1 MFYKAKDGEVYT
13 LHLIDTP
20 GHVDFSYEVSRALAA
35 CEGALLLVDATQGIE
50 AQTVANFWKAVEQ
63 DLVSI
68 PVINKIDLP
77 AADPERVKRQIEEI
91 LGIPSEEVILAS
103 AKEGIGIE
111 EILEA
116 IVKRIPPPKGDP
128 TKPLKA
134 LIFDSYYDQYR
145 GAVAFV
151 RVFDGEVR
159 PGMRI
164 RLFST
169 GKEFEVTEVGAQTPK
184 LTKFEKLSA
193 GDVGYIAASIKDVRD
208 IRVGDTITDAKNP
221 TPEPVPGFRPAKP
234 MVYAGIYPSEGYTYE
249 ELREALE
256 KYAINDAAIQFEP
269 ETSPALG
276 LGFRVGFLG
285 LLHMEIV
292 QERLER
298 EYGVSIVTTAPSVV
312 YRVRFKNGQ
321 IKEIRNPSELP
332 ENWGIIEA
340 IEEPFVLLT
349 IITPKDYVGNIM
361 NLCQEKRGIQ
371 KKFTYLDQNTVML
384 EYEMPLSEIILDFHD
399 KVKSYDTERAL
410 KDIEPLSKE
419 KSLLMVAQNGY
430 GNYEKAIRLF
440 GKGKV
445 ILSRVIFGAKLLEWG
460 HVRIT
465 VCGDDVVIGDP
476 SGIMEEGF
484 LKDLAKLFSK
494 AGIPTRYER
503 DVYKYLWD
511 KILYNCALNPLGAL
525 FERSYGELAKNPYTK
540 ELMDRMI
547 EEAFEALR
555 ANSIETFWK
564 GPEDYKR
571 HFYERLIPPTADH
584 YPSMLEDV
592 KRGKTEIDALN
603 GALVELAKE
612 KGLKVPT
619 NEMIVKLIRAKERF
633 NLP

>member
-1 MFYKAKDGEVYT
+1 MERIRNFSIIAHVDHGKSTLADRLLEYTGAVSRREMKEQMLDTLEIERERGITIKLQAVRMFYKAKDGQTYT

-35 CEGALLLVDATQGIE
+35 CEGALLLVDATQGIQ

-63 DLVSI
+63 DLVII

-77 AADPERVKRQIEEI
+77 AADPERIKRQIEEI
-91 LGIPSEEVILAS
+91 LGLPSEDVILAS

-116 IVKRIPPPKGDP
+116 IVERIPPPKGDVS
-128 TKPLKA
+128 KPLKA
-134 LIFDSYYDQYR
+134 LIFDSYYDPYR

-151 RVFDGEVR
+151 RVFDGEVK
-159 PGMRI
+159 PGTRI

-184 LTKFEKLSA
+184 MSKFEKLSA
-193 GDVGYIAASIKDVRD
+193 GDVGYLAASIKDVRD

-234 MVYAGIYPSEGYTYE
+234 MVYAGMYPSEGYTYE
-249 ELREALE
+249 ELRDALE

-321 IKEIRNPSELP
+321 VKEIRNPSELP
-332 ENWGIIEA
+332 ENWGLIDS

-349 IITPKDYVGNIM
+349 IITPKDYVGSIM

-371 KKFTYLDQNTVML
+371 KKFIYLDPNTVML
-384 EYEMPLSEIILDFHD
+384 EYEMPLSEVIMDFHD
-399 KVKSYDTERAL
+399 KIKGVSRGYASYDYEFIGFREEDLVRLNIFINNEPVDALSFIVHRDKAYRRARQLVEKLKEVIPRQLFEVKVQAGIGTKIIASERIPPLRANVTA
-410 KDIEPLSKE
+410 KCYGGDITRK
-419 KSLLMVAQNGY
+419 K
-430 GNYEKAIRLF
+430 
-440 GKGKV
+440 
-445 ILSRVIFGAKLLEWG
+445 KLLEKQK
-460 HVRIT
+460 
-465 VCGDDVVIGDP
+465 
-476 SGIMEEGF
+476 EGKKR
-484 LKDLAKLFSK
+484 LKQF
-494 AGIPTRYER
+494 GR
-503 DVYKYLWD
+503 V
-511 KILYNCALNPLGAL
+511 
-525 FERSYGELAKNPYTK
+525 ELPQ
-540 ELMDRMI
+540 
-547 EEAFEALR
+547 EAFL
-555 ANSIETFWK
+555 T
-564 GPEDYKR
+564 
-571 HFYERLIPPTADH
+571 
-584 YPSMLEDV
+584 V
-592 KRGKTEIDALN
+592 
-603 GALVELAKE
+603 
-612 KGLKVPT
+612 LKVD
-619 NEMIVKLIRAKERF
+619 
-633 NLP
+633 

>member
-1 MFYKAKDGEVYT
+1 MERVRNFSIIAHVDHGKSTLADRLLEFTGSVSRREMKEQMLDTLEIERERGITIKLQAVRMFYKARDGESYT

-63 DLVSI
+63 DLTII

-91 LGIPSEEVILAS
+91 LGLPSEDVILAS

-116 IVKRIPPPKGDP
+116 IVKRIPPPKGDQNR
-128 TKPLKA
+128 PLKA

-159 PGMRI
+159 PSMRI

-184 LTKFEKLSA
+184 MSKFERLSA
-193 GDVGYIAASIKDVRD
+193 GDVGYLAASIKDVRD

-249 ELREALE
+249 ELRDALE
-256 KYAINDAAIQFEP
+256 RYAINDAAIQFEP

-298 EYGVSIVTTAPSVV
+298 EYGVSIITTAPSVV
-312 YRVRFKNGQ
+312 YRVSFKNGQ
-321 IKEIRNPSELP
+321 VKEIRNPSELP
-332 ENWGIIEA
+332 ENWGIIQA
-340 IEEPFVLLT
+340 LEEPFVLLT
-349 IITPKDYVGNIM
+349 IITPKDYVGSIM

-371 KKFTYLDQNTVML
+371 KKFIYLDPNTVML
-384 EYEMPLSEIILDFHD
+384 EYEMPLSEVIMDFHD
-399 KVKSYDTERAL
+399 KIKGVSRGYASYDYEFLGFREEDLVRLNIFINNDPVDALSFIVHRDKAYRRARQLVEKLKEVIPRQLFEVKVQAGIGTKIIASERIPPLRANVTA
-410 KDIEPLSKE
+410 KCYGGDITRK
-419 KSLLMVAQNGY
+419 K
-430 GNYEKAIRLF
+430 
-440 GKGKV
+440 
-445 ILSRVIFGAKLLEWG
+445 KLLEKQK
-460 HVRIT
+460 
-465 VCGDDVVIGDP
+465 
-476 SGIMEEGF
+476 EGKKR
-484 LKDLAKLFSK
+484 LKQFGK
-494 AGIPTRYER
+494 
-503 DVYKYLWD
+503 V
-511 KILYNCALNPLGAL
+511 
-525 FERSYGELAKNPYTK
+525 ELPQ
-540 ELMDRMI
+540 
-547 EEAFEALR
+547 EAFL
-555 ANSIETFWK
+555 T
-564 GPEDYKR
+564 
-571 HFYERLIPPTADH
+571 
-584 YPSMLEDV
+584 V
-592 KRGKTEIDALN
+592 
-603 GALVELAKE
+603 
-612 KGLKVPT
+612 LKVD
-619 NEMIVKLIRAKERF
+619 
-633 NLP
+633 

>member
-1 MFYKAKDGEVYT
+1 MDLSKIRNFSIIAHVDHGKSTLADRLLEFTGAVSRRELKEQMLDTLEIERERGITIKLQAVRMFYKAKDGEVYT

-50 AQTVANFWKAVEQ
+50 AQTVANFWKAIEQ
-63 DLVSI
+63 DLVII

-111 EILEA
+111 EVLEA

-249 ELREALE
+249 ELRDALE

-399 KVKSYDTERAL
+399 KVKS
-410 KDIEPLSKE
+410 
-419 KSLLMVAQNGY
+419 
-430 GNYEKAIRLF
+430 
-440 GKGKV
+440 
-445 ILSRVIFGAKLLEWG
+445 LSRGYASYDYEFIGFREEDLVRLNVFINNEPVDALSFIVHRDKAYRRARQLVEKLKEVIPRQLFEVKVQAGIGTKIIASERIPPLRANVTAKCYGGDVTRKKKLLEKQK
-460 HVRIT
+460 
-465 VCGDDVVIGDP
+465 
-476 SGIMEEGF
+476 EGKKR
-484 LKDLAKLFSK
+484 LKQFGK
-494 AGIPTRYER
+494 
-503 DVYKYLWD
+503 V
-511 KILYNCALNPLGAL
+511 
-525 FERSYGELAKNPYTK
+525 ELPQ
-540 ELMDRMI
+540 
-547 EEAFEALR
+547 EAFL
-555 ANSIETFWK
+555 T
-564 GPEDYKR
+564 
-571 HFYERLIPPTADH
+571 
-584 YPSMLEDV
+584 V
-592 KRGKTEIDALN
+592 
-603 GALVELAKE
+603 
-612 KGLKVPT
+612 LKVD
-619 NEMIVKLIRAKERF
+619 
-633 NLP
+633 

>member
-1 MFYKAKDGEVYT
+1 MERVRNFSIIAHVDHGKSTLADRLLEYTGSVSRRELKEQMLDTLEIERERGITIKLQAVRMFYKARNGETYT

-63 DLVSI
+63 DLTII

-91 LGIPSEEVILAS
+91 LGLPSEDVILAS

-128 TKPLKA
+128 NKPLKA

-159 PGMRI
+159 PGMKI

-184 LTKFEKLSA
+184 MTKFERLSA
-193 GDVGYIAASIKDVRD
+193 GDVGYLAASIKDVRD
-208 IRVGDTITDAKNP
+208 IRVGDTITDARNP

-249 ELREALE
+249 ELRDALE

-321 IKEIRNPSELP
+321 VKEIRNPSELP
-332 ENWGIIEA
+332 ENWGIIQA

-349 IITPKDYVGNIM
+349 IITPKDYVGSIM

-371 KKFTYLDQNTVML
+371 KKFIYLDPNTVML
-384 EYEMPLSEIILDFHD
+384 EYEMPLSEVIMDFHD
-399 KVKSYDTERAL
+399 KIKGVSRGYASYDYEFLGFREEDLVRLNIFINNDPVDALSFIVHRDKAYRRARQLVEKLKEVIPRQLFEVKVQAGIGTKIIASERIPPLRANVTA
-410 KDIEPLSKE
+410 KCYGGDITRK
-419 KSLLMVAQNGY
+419 K
-430 GNYEKAIRLF
+430 
-440 GKGKV
+440 
-445 ILSRVIFGAKLLEWG
+445 KLLEKQK
-460 HVRIT
+460 
-465 VCGDDVVIGDP
+465 
-476 SGIMEEGF
+476 EGKKR
-484 LKDLAKLFSK
+484 LKQFGK
-494 AGIPTRYER
+494 
-503 DVYKYLWD
+503 V
-511 KILYNCALNPLGAL
+511 
-525 FERSYGELAKNPYTK
+525 ELPQ
-540 ELMDRMI
+540 
-547 EEAFEALR
+547 EAFL
-555 ANSIETFWK
+555 T
-564 GPEDYKR
+564 
-571 HFYERLIPPTADH
+571 
-584 YPSMLEDV
+584 V
-592 KRGKTEIDALN
+592 
-603 GALVELAKE
+603 
-612 KGLKVPT
+612 LKVD
-619 NEMIVKLIRAKERF
+619 
-633 NLP
+633 

>member
-1 MFYKAKDGEVYT
+1 MERVRNFSIIAHVDHGKSTLADRLLEFTGSVSRREMKEQMLDTLEIERERGITIKLQAVRMFYKAKDGETYI

-63 DLVSI
+63 DLTII

-77 AADPERVKRQIEEI
+77 SADPERVKRQIEEI
-91 LGIPSEEVILAS
+91 LGLPSEDVILAS

-116 IVKRIPPPKGDP
+116 IVSRIPPPKGDP
-128 TKPLKA
+128 KKPLKA
-134 LIFDSYYDQYR
+134 LIFDSYYDPYR

-159 PGMRI
+159 PGTRI

-184 LTKFEKLSA
+184 MTKFERLFA
-193 GDVGYIAASIKDVRD
+193 GDVGYLAASIKDVRD
-208 IRVGDTITDAKNP
+208 IRVGDTITDARNP

-249 ELREALE
+249 ELRDALE
-256 KYAINDAAIQFEP
+256 KYSINDAAIQFEP

-332 ENWGIIEA
+332 ENWGIIQA
-340 IEEPFVLLT
+340 LEEPFVLLT
-349 IITPKDYVGNIM
+349 IITPKDYVGSIM

-371 KKFTYLDQNTVML
+371 KKFLYLDPNTVML
-384 EYEMPLSEIILDFHD
+384 EYEMPLSEVIMDFHD
-399 KVKSYDTERAL
+399 KIKGVSRGYASYDYEFLGFREEDLVRLNIFINNEPVDALSFIVHRDKAYRRARQLVEKLKEVIPRQLFEVKVQAGIGTKIIASERIPPLRANVTA
-410 KDIEPLSKE
+410 KCYGGDITRK
-419 KSLLMVAQNGY
+419 K
-430 GNYEKAIRLF
+430 
-440 GKGKV
+440 
-445 ILSRVIFGAKLLEWG
+445 KLLEKQK
-460 HVRIT
+460 
-465 VCGDDVVIGDP
+465 
-476 SGIMEEGF
+476 EGKKR
-484 LKDLAKLFSK
+484 LKQFGK
-494 AGIPTRYER
+494 
-503 DVYKYLWD
+503 V
-511 KILYNCALNPLGAL
+511 
-525 FERSYGELAKNPYTK
+525 ELPQ
-540 ELMDRMI
+540 
-547 EEAFEALR
+547 EAFL
-555 ANSIETFWK
+555 T
-564 GPEDYKR
+564 
-571 HFYERLIPPTADH
+571 
-584 YPSMLEDV
+584 V
-592 KRGKTEIDALN
+592 
-603 GALVELAKE
+603 
-612 KGLKVPT
+612 LKVD
-619 NEMIVKLIRAKERF
+619 
-633 NLP
+633 

>member
-1 MFYKAKDGEVYT
+1 MDLSKIRNFSIIAHVDHGKSTLADRLLEFTGAVSRRELKEQMLDTLEIERERGITIKLQAVRMFYKAKDGEVYT

-50 AQTVANFWKAVEQ
+50 AQTVANFWKAIEQ
-63 DLVSI
+63 DLVII

-91 LGIPSEEVILAS
+91 LGLPSEEVILAS

-111 EILEA
+111 EVLEA

-159 PGMRI
+159 PGTRI

-249 ELREALE
+249 ELRDALE

-361 NLCQEKRGIQ
+361 NLCQEKRGVQ
-371 KKFTYLDQNTVML
+371 KKFTYLDPNTVML

-399 KVKSYDTERAL
+399 KVKS
-410 KDIEPLSKE
+410 LSKGYASYDYEFIGFREEDLVRLNVFINNEPVDALSFIVHRDKAYRRARQLVE
-419 KSLLMVAQNGY
+419 KLKEVIPRQLFEVKVQAGIGTKIIASERIPPLRANVTAKCY
-430 GNYEKAIRLF
+430 GGDVTRK
-440 GKGKV
+440 K
-445 ILSRVIFGAKLLEWG
+445 KLLEKQK
-460 HVRIT
+460 
-465 VCGDDVVIGDP
+465 
-476 SGIMEEGF
+476 EGKKR
-484 LKDLAKLFSK
+484 LKQFGK
-494 AGIPTRYER
+494 
-503 DVYKYLWD
+503 V
-511 KILYNCALNPLGAL
+511 
-525 FERSYGELAKNPYTK
+525 ELPQ
-540 ELMDRMI
+540 
-547 EEAFEALR
+547 EAFL
-555 ANSIETFWK
+555 T
-564 GPEDYKR
+564 
-571 HFYERLIPPTADH
+571 
-584 YPSMLEDV
+584 V
-592 KRGKTEIDALN
+592 
-603 GALVELAKE
+603 
-612 KGLKVPT
+612 LKVD
-619 NEMIVKLIRAKERF
+619 
-633 NLP
+633 

>member
-1 MFYKAKDGEVYT
+1 MERVRNFSIIAHVDHGKSTLADRLLEYTGSVSRRELKEQMLDTLEIERERGITIKLQAVRMFYKAGDGETYT

-63 DLVSI
+63 DLTII

-91 LGIPSEEVILAS
+91 LGLPSEDVILAS

-116 IVKRIPPPKGDP
+116 IVKRIPPPKGSP
-128 TKPLKA
+128 NKPLKA

-159 PGMRI
+159 PGTRI

-184 LTKFEKLSA
+184 MTKFEKLSA
-193 GDVGYIAASIKDVRD
+193 GDVGYLAASIKDVRD

-249 ELREALE
+249 ELRDALE

-321 IKEIRNPSELP
+321 VKEIRNPSELP
-332 ENWGIIEA
+332 ENWGIIQA

-349 IITPKDYVGNIM
+349 VITPKDYVGNIM

-371 KKFTYLDQNTVML
+371 KKFIYLDPNTVML
-384 EYEMPLSEIILDFHD
+384 EYEMPLSEVIMDFHD
-399 KVKSYDTERAL
+399 KIKGVSRGYASYDYEFLGFREEDLVRLNIFINNDPVDALSFIVHRDKAYRRARQLVEKLKEVIPRQLFEVKVQAGIGTKIIASERIPPLRANVTA
-410 KDIEPLSKE
+410 KCYGGDITRK
-419 KSLLMVAQNGY
+419 K
-430 GNYEKAIRLF
+430 
-440 GKGKV
+440 
-445 ILSRVIFGAKLLEWG
+445 KLLEKQK
-460 HVRIT
+460 
-465 VCGDDVVIGDP
+465 
-476 SGIMEEGF
+476 EGKKR
-484 LKDLAKLFSK
+484 LKQFGK
-494 AGIPTRYER
+494 
-503 DVYKYLWD
+503 V
-511 KILYNCALNPLGAL
+511 
-525 FERSYGELAKNPYTK
+525 ELPQ
-540 ELMDRMI
+540 
-547 EEAFEALR
+547 EAFL
-555 ANSIETFWK
+555 T
-564 GPEDYKR
+564 
-571 HFYERLIPPTADH
+571 
-584 YPSMLEDV
+584 V
-592 KRGKTEIDALN
+592 
-603 GALVELAKE
+603 
-612 KGLKVPT
+612 LKVD
-619 NEMIVKLIRAKERF
+619 
-633 NLP
+633 